1 MAVSLTTAGSI
12 SGFGELDP
20 EAGEKTNILI
30 VDDLPE
36 KLLVFETMLE
46 ELDQNLVF
54 VRSGNAALR
63 EVLRQEFAVILLD
76 VNMPD
81 IDGFE
86 TAKLIRRYRRS
97 AHTPIVF
104 ITAYA
109 DEMQTARGYA
119 LGAVDYIM
127 SPVIPEVLRSKI
139 RVFVEL
145 HSMQKRLRRR
155 AEERVALA
163 AAEAGRFAAEE
174 STRRSNFL
182 SQASAELGGSLDIDV
197 RMRKLLS
204 LVTPQLAASST
215 LVMRDEH
222 ADHDRLLSCTA
233 GEPGAAPVFV
243 PRRFEQ
249 LSPAAQLA
257 FCRCLET
264 RLPVALPP
272 RPAPDGT
279 PGVRAG
285 TVLPLAVGERV
296 LGALI
301 VDDEAAGVDQALLE
315 DLAAR
320 AAIAFE
326 NSRLYRSLE
335 AELVVRRQAEQR
347 LHDSNQRKDEFLAML
362 SHELRNPLAPIR
374 NAIELI
380 RRLAPADAK
389 LTWATDVADRQVA
402 HMNRLVEELLD
413 VARISQG
420 KIVLQMEPLDLLIV
434 IHHAVETVR
443 HFIDERKHALTLRL
457 PDAPVW
463 LRGDPARLSQVIGN
477 LLNNS
482 AKYTDEG
489 GAIGLSL
496 VLDNGEA
503 LLTVTD
509 NGIGIE
515 ADLLPNVFEL
525 FEQGRRPLDRSQG
538 GLGVG
543 LTLVQRLVQLH
554 NGSVDV
560 SSRGSGLGAEFN
572 VRLPCLREVKPVE
585 EPLTNP
591 PEVASSGGCR
601 VLVVDDNRDAAET
614 VALYLELAGH
624 EVKTVGDGMQA
635 MASAPVYAPDV
646 VVLDIGLPGLDGY
659 EVARRL
665 RQTPQTRDAL
675 ILALTG
681 YGQKGDQQQAID
693 AGFDAHFV
701 KPADP
706 ELLVKRIAEWRETA
720 AGAPGASRREMR
732 RQSP

>member
-1 MAVSLTTAGSI
+1 MPLS

-20 EAGEKTNILI
+20 EAGEKTNILV

-54 VRSGNAALR
+54 VRSGNEALR

-163 AAEAGRFAAEE
+163 AAEAARGAAEE

-182 SQASAELGGSLDIDV
+182 SHASAELGGSLDIDV
-197 RMRKLLS
+197 RMRKLLG
-204 LVTPQLAASST
+204 LVTPTLALRST
-215 LVMRDEH
+215 LVLRDEH
-222 ADHDRLLSCTA
+222 AEQDRLLSCTA
-233 GEPGAAPVFV
+233 GEPGAAPMFV
-243 PRRFEQ
+243 QRRFEE
-249 LSPAAQLA
+249 LSPTAQLA

-264 RLPVALPP
+264 RLPVALPRGDAP
-272 RPAPDGT
+272 EPPLDATPAE
-279 PGVRAG
+279 RAG
-285 TVLPLAVGERV
+285 TVLPLAVGERL

-301 VDDEAAGVDQALLE
+301 TEDETPGVDRPLLE
-315 DLAAR
+315 DLTTR
-320 AAIAFE
+320 AALSFE
-326 NSRLYRSLE
+326 NSLLYRSLE

-374 NAIELI
+374 NAVELI
-380 RRLAPADAK
+380 RRLAPPDPK
-389 LTWATDVADRQVA
+389 LGWATDVADRQIT

-420 KIVLQMEPLDLLIV
+420 KIVLQMEPLDLLV
-434 IHHAVETVR
+434 VVNQAVETVR
-443 HFIDERKHALTLRL
+443 PYIDERKHLLIQRL
-457 PDAPVW
+457 PEAPVW
-463 LRGDPARLSQVIGN
+463 LRGDVARLSQVIGN
-477 LLNNS
+477 LLNNA
-482 AKYTDEG
+482 AKYTEDG
-489 GAIGLSL
+489 GSIQLSL
-496 VLDNGEA
+496 TLHEGEA
-503 LLTVTD
+503 VITVTD

-515 ADLLPNVFEL
+515 ADLLPKVFEL
-525 FEQGRRPLDRSQG
+525 FEQGRRSLDRSQG

-554 NGSVDV
+554 NGSVEV
-560 SSRGSGLGAEFN
+560 SSRGNGLGAEFK
-572 VRLPCLREVKPVE
+572 VRLPCLREVKPMDDSQ
-585 EPLTNP
+585 TNTAP
-591 PEVASSGGCR
+591 PVANAGGCR

-614 VALYLELAGH
+614 VALYLELSGH
-624 EVKTVGDGMQA
+624 EVKTVGDGTQA
-635 MASAPVYAPDV
+635 LASAPVYAPDV

-659 EVARRL
+659 EVARRM
-665 RQTPQTRDAL
+665 RQMPQTRGAL
-675 ILALTG
+675 LLALTG
-681 YGQKGDQQQAID
+681 YGQKGDQEQALA
-693 AGFDAHFV
+693 AGFDTHFV

-706 ELLVKRIAEWRETA
+706 ELLAKRIAEWRETCT
-720 AGAPGASRREMR
+720 APGAARRELR
-732 RQSP
+732 HKGP